1 MSSQKKTLGEKL
13 FHYFIYIL
21 MAVFGF
27 IMLLPLLTVASVS
40 LSSPLA
46 ADTGK
51 VFILPVDFT
60 FASWGYIFSLSRLW
74 KSLLLTTSTTLSG
87 TVLSLLLNALMAY
100 PLSKKEFT
108 PGRFILMGIAI
119 TMIFKAPIIPYFLTL
134 KSIGLFDNFLV
145 LIAPHLF
152 VSYFLIIM
160 VTFLRQVPKELEE
173 SAMIEGC
180 GYLQTLFKIILP
192 SSKAMLATVG
202 LFYAVMIWN
211 QFMHPLLFIQNQNLY
226 PLQLVIRS
234 FIAGDEMIRDYFS
247 IDKKAMFNDTTVK
260 AAVVMF
266 SALPVIMVYPYLQKY
281 FVKGAMV
288 GSIKG

>member
-1 MSSQKKTLGEKL
+1 MKSQKKTMGEGI
-13 FHYFIYIL
+13 FHYLIYIL
-21 MAVFGF
+21 LAIFGF
-27 IMLLPLLTVASVS
+27 IMLLPMLTVASVS

-51 VFILPVDFT
+51 VFISPVDFT
-60 FASWGYIFSLSRLW
+60 FSSWGYIFSLERIW
-74 KSLLLTTSTTLSG
+74 KSLLLTTGVTIAG
-87 TVLSLLLNALMAY
+87 TFFSLLLNALMAY

-119 TMIFKAPIIPYFLTL
+119 TMIFRAPIIPYFLTL
-134 KSIGLFDNFLV
+134 KSIGLYDNILV
-145 LIAPHLF
+145 MIVPHLF

-160 VTFLRQVPKELEE
+160 VTFLRQIPKELEE

-180 GYLQTLFKIILP
+180 GYLQTLFKIVLP
-192 SSKAMLATVG
+192 SSKAMLATIG
-202 LFYAVMIWN
+202 LFYAVMDWN
-211 QFMHPLLFIQNQNLY
+211 QFMHPLLFIENQKLF

-234 FIAGDEMIRDYFS
+234 FITGDDVIVDILSVNNKQLY
-247 IDKKAMFNDTTVK
+247 NDTTVK

-266 SALPVIMVYPYLQKY
+266 SVLPVIMVYPFLQKY